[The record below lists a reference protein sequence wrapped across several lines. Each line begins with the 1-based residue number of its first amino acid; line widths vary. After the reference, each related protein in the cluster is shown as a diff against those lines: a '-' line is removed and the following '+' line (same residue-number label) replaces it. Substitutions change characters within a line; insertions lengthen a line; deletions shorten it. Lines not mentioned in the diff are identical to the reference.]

1 LKLCLAGDWAMK
13 KLLHSSL
20 LTFALIIS
28 GQSFARAGELIF
40 GEGDK
45 WVVFQGP
52 ILTEEMDGILSQLD
66 DKKPEQILLN
76 SVGGNL
82 TGAIRFAKYVREKE
96 METWIS
102 RNQTCASACALIFF
116 AGVERFSDGKLMVHQ
131 YLPTA
136 GQGDAMVTWDRAF
149 IGVQSMVW
157 QIVTLLNNFGTPPF
171 VFERIFSSPYD
182 YEFTEAEM
190 AELTTITSFK

>member
-1 LKLCLAGDWAMK
+1 MK

-52 ILTEEMDGILSQLD
+52 ILTKEMDEILSQLD

-82 TGAIRFAKYVREKE
+82 TGAMRFARYVREKE

-102 RNQTCASACALIFF
+102 KNQTCASACALIFF
-116 AGVERFSDGKLMVHQ
+116 AGVERFSEGKLLVHQ
-131 YLPTA
+131 VSPTL
-136 GQGDAMVTWDRAF
+136 GQGYGKTTWNAAF
-149 IGVQSMVW
+149 IGVQNTVW
-157 QIVTLLNNFGTPPF
+157 EIIALLNSFGTPPF
-171 VFERIFSSPYD
+171 VFERIFFSPYD

-190 AELTTITSFK
+190 AELTTITSFR

>member
-1 LKLCLAGDWAMK
+1 MKLCLAGDWAMK

-52 ILTEEMDGILSQLD
+52 ILTEEMDEILSQLD

-116 AGVERFSDGKLMVHQ
+116 AGVERFSEGKLIVHQ

-171 VFERIFSSPYD
+171 VFERIFSVR
-182 YEFTEAEM
+182 
-190 AELTTITSFK
+190 TITNLQRLRWLN

>member
-82 TGAIRFAKYVREKE
+82 SG
-96 METWIS
+96 
-102 RNQTCASACALIFF
+102 
-116 AGVERFSDGKLMVHQ
+116 
-131 YLPTA
+131 
-136 GQGDAMVTWDRAF
+136 
-149 IGVQSMVW
+149 
-157 QIVTLLNNFGTPPF
+157 LLNMCVKKKWRLGFLGTKPAPL
-171 VFERIFSSPYD
+171 R
-182 YEFTEAEM
+182 AH
-190 AELTTITSFK
+190 

>member
-1 LKLCLAGDWAMK
+1 MK
-13 KLLHSSL
+13 KFLHFSL

-52 ILTEEMDGILSQLD
+52 IRTKEMDGLLSQLD
-66 DKKPEQILLN
+66 EKKPKQILLN

-82 TGAIRFAKYVREKE
+82 TGAMRFARYVREKE
-96 METWIS
+96 MDTWIAK
-102 RNQTCASACALIFF
+102 NQTCASACALVFL
-116 AGVERFSDGKLMVHQ
+116 AGTERFSEGKLIVHQ

-136 GQGDAMVTWDRAF
+136 GQGDANATWDTAF
-149 IGVQSMVW
+149 IGVQSM
-157 QIVTLLNNFGTPPF
+157 IGEIITLLNSFGTPPF
-171 VFERIFSSPYD
+171 VFERIFNSPNL

-190 AELTTITSFK
+190 AELTTVTSLDEM

>member
-1 LKLCLAGDWAMK
+1 MK

-52 ILTEEMDGILSQLD
+52 ILTKEMDEILSQLD

-82 TGAIRFAKYVREKE
+82 TGAMRFARYVREKE

-102 RNQTCASACALIFF
+102 KNQTCASACALVFL
-116 AGVERFSDGKLMVHQ
+116 AGVERFSEGKLIVHQ

-136 GQGDAMVTWDRAF
+136 GQGDFVTTRDEAWIYVQRV
-149 IGVQSMVW
+149 IGEV
-157 QIVTLLNNFGTPPF
+157 IALLNDFGTPPF

-182 YEFTEAEM
+182 YQFTEAEVV
-190 AELTTITSFK
+190 ELATLTSLD

>member
-1 LKLCLAGDWAMK
+1 MK

-82 TGAIRFAKYVREKE
+82 TGAIRFARYVREKE

-116 AGVERFSDGKLMVHQ
+116 AGVERFSEGKLLVHQ
-131 YLPTA
+131 DFTNCW
-136 GQGDAMVTWDRAF
+136 DKAMARTTWNAAF
-149 IGVQSMVW
+149 IGVQKYG
-157 QIVTLLNNFGTPPF
+157 LGDH
-171 VFERIFSSPYD
+171 SSS
-182 YEFTEAEM
+182 EQLWHTAICF
-190 AELTTITSFK
+190 

>member
-1 LKLCLAGDWAMK
+1 MK
-13 KLLHSSL
+13 KFLHFSL

-52 ILTEEMDGILSQLD
+52 IRTKEMDGLLSQLD
-66 DKKPEQILLN
+66 DKKPKQILLN

-82 TGAIRFAKYVREKE
+82 TGAMRFARYVREKK
-96 METWIS
+96 MDTWIAK
-102 RNQTCASACALIFF
+102 NQTCASACALVFL
-116 AGVERFSDGKLMVHQ
+116 AGTERFSEGKLIVHQ

-136 GQGDAMVTWDRAF
+136 GQGDANATWDTAF
-149 IGVQSMVW
+149 IGVQSM
-157 QIVTLLNNFGTPPF
+157 IGEIITLLNSFGTPPF
-171 VFERIFSSPYD
+171 VFERIFNSPNL

-190 AELTTITSFK
+190 AELTTVASLDEM